1 MSAKRQNLTDY
12 QTKIF
17 GRKSHQ
23 MEGQC
28 KATKSNADC
37 FAEDLKPVSQKK
49 SQNEDECR
57 KNRCLATEARSAT
70 EACQRHFIS
79 IKEVRILSQWHLGI
93 ILIRY
98 L

>member
-1 MSAKRQNLTDY
+1 
-12 QTKIF
+12 
-17 GRKSHQ
+17 

-37 FAEDLKPVSQKK
+37 FAEDLKPVSEKK

-70 EACQRHFIS
+70 EACQHFIS
-79 IKEVRILSQWHLGI
+79 IKEEKGEVRILNQ
-93 ILIRY
+93 
-98 L
+98 